1 MACSCNLWVHRKET
15 SSSIWGIRPRINT
28 VGHTHLMRIKLEHRD
43 NLPSLA
49 LLNHT
54 PNHSKTVP
62 KTTMQGSYR
71 ILSPTTKQMPCH
83 ANLITSILITGPT
96 KFKRPI
102 FKRVT
107 NNTSK
112 RFHQINIKGY
122 TTLSSSS
129 HRLMSCSS
137 TTPTIRSTQ
146 WNTLIL
152 YRNPCS
158 TTQDFSLI
166 PINSSNI
173 NNRCRLKWPSKYNT
187 ILMSAT
193 KAAGV
198 QMAAVKTVIMSRSNW
213 FRDLNQLIRSS
224 ITTLPA
230 TLQSLLGPQISTTL
244 LSRSSSWWIMIH
256 SKNSKPQVPKAG
268 VLIKSMTLPCPSRP
282 LKWVL

>member
-1 MACSCNLWVHRKET
+1 
-15 SSSIWGIRPRINT
+15 
-28 VGHTHLMRIKLEHRD
+28 
-43 NLPSLA
+43 
-49 LLNHT
+49 
-54 PNHSKTVP
+54 
-62 KTTMQGSYR
+62 
-71 ILSPTTKQMPCH
+71 
-83 ANLITSILITGPT
+83 
-96 KFKRPI
+96 
-102 FKRVT
+102 
-107 NNTSK
+107 
-112 RFHQINIKGY
+112 
-122 TTLSSSS
+122 
-129 HRLMSCSS
+129 MSCSS

-187 ILMSAT
+187 ILMSVT

-198 QMAAVKTVIMSRSNW
+198 QMAAVKTVIIIFQLIMIGRKW
-213 FRDLNQLIRSS
+213 FWDLNPQIRSS
-224 ITTLPA
+224 IATLPA
-230 TLQSLLGPQISTTL
+230 ILQSLLGPKTSTFL
-244 LSRSSSWWIMIH
+244 ISRSSSWWMRIH